1 MRALCIDFAH
11 HFCPFH
17 HSSHFIFPVS
27 QALSGNSS
35 GHKKEVNIILREL
48 QPKYVMR
55 ARAEQK
61 SQETG
66 KRKMRGNNKQ
76 IETVDKRVKW
86 RTKKAQLSFQY
97 CSFCPFFLVQ
107 FNSGLK
113 TQSQCNG
120 RNTILRFCLFSD
132 QLSKRRLG
140 NPGLCIAP
148 GGHLWL
154 LHPSVWEVTQEQN
167 SLGQRLKKEMVSLLF
182 PRSVS
187 NSSSEANS
195 LALAYEKEMTL
206 EGRGHLCLFQEHF
219 YATFPMER
227 KAFSK
232 HKHITCLVVLQQE
245 CLRVIQMADLLV
257 IQECV

>member
-1 MRALCIDFAH
+1 MPIVGVCMYAWFLEDLYQIKTSCKWSDRVSHLAEAEGALWKGMWRQELVGDIWNECVGRKELLLLVALRRKVWLTVCRNLLDRSAVMRDHREILKMRALCIDFAH

-86 RTKKAQLSFQY
+86 RTKKAQLSF
-97 CSFCPFFLVQ
+97 
-107 FNSGLK
+107 
-113 TQSQCNG
+113 
-120 RNTILRFCLFSD
+120 
-132 QLSKRRLG
+132 
-140 NPGLCIAP
+140 
-148 GGHLWL
+148 
-154 LHPSVWEVTQEQN
+154 
-167 SLGQRLKKEMVSLLF
+167 
-182 PRSVS
+182 
-187 NSSSEANS
+187 
-195 LALAYEKEMTL
+195 
-206 EGRGHLCLFQEHF
+206 
-219 YATFPMER
+219 
-227 KAFSK
+227 
-232 HKHITCLVVLQQE
+232 
-245 CLRVIQMADLLV
+245 
-257 IQECV
+257 